1 MRFTNEDKKKIL
13 AANDIVELIKSYID
27 LRPSSG
33 NYISLCPFHKE
44 KTPSFT
50 VSPEY
55 QNYKCFGCNQSG
67 DIINFLME
75 MENFTFVEAL
85 YYLAE
90 KANISINDD
99 QNKITTELSQC
110 LNIINYFYYS
120 VLERCGAETYVSEYL
135 ERREISH
142 TLIQRFQ
149 LGFTGN
155 SRTHLLK
162 FLLYKKIPSEVQDAS
177 GMIRKGKKNT
187 LYELMY
193 NRLIFPIK
201 DRHGRIIGFGGRTL
215 EKNERKYINSP
226 ETTLYKKRYALY
238 GIYEA
243 ADTIRKKRKVI
254 ITEGYFDVIRMHQKG
269 WEETIGICGTALTIE
284 HLRILKQF
292 RIDDIYLLFDGDES
306 GRTAM
311 KKGAVLCLQHNID
324 CRLIILPKD
333 TDPDDYLLKYT
344 SEDLTLLIEK
354 AVYDFEYI
362 LNCIKLNDH
371 LDIQNKQLQYILKL
385 IQSVH
390 NPIKKNRFIEKTALL
405 FQLPRKILIA
415 ELYKKTTKVL
425 SPNPN
430 KNLVSDND
438 KIEDNEMN
446 FFQYLIRY
454 PESINAAR
462 QYVSSE
468 LLNSKKLKSFY
479 ERILQLENDEFSSIL
494 TNDLKYIFPE
504 FTDLI
509 TSVFEY
515 KSHTVFFN
523 FIKADETFSENR
535 IRYFIRHLIYNKL
548 INKYTLLDEQADKVK
563 SKLLMNT
570 INKQNDLLREI

>member
-468 LLNSKKLKSFY
+468 LFNSKKLKSFY